1 MSGSTSKKV
10 VVYRFDR
17 ETLPGFVH
25 PQTWLGPAGVELL
38 TPAGAVTVLPYADI
52 KCVCYVR
59 EWDADGWRQERRRFA
74 SRPKTEGLWVRAIF
88 RDNDFIE
95 GVLPNDLLQME
106 PQGFLLAP
114 PDAFSNS
121 QRVFLPR
128 LALKEFKVMGV
139 VGSPARAKKEK
150 AAVAGEGQIGLFE

>member
-1 MSGSTSKKV
+1 MSASTSKKV
-10 VVYRFDR
+10 VIFRFDR
-17 ETLPGFVH
+17 EALPGFVH
-25 PQTWLGPAGVELL
+25 PQSWLSAGGVELL
-38 TPAGAVTVLPYADI
+38 TPTGAVSVLPYSDI

-59 EWDADGWRQERRRFA
+59 EWEPDGWRSERRLFA

-121 QRVFLPR
+121 QRIFLPR

-139 VGSPARAKKEK
+139 VGSPARAKRGKPSAK
-150 AAVAGEGQIGLFE
+150 PDGQIALFE